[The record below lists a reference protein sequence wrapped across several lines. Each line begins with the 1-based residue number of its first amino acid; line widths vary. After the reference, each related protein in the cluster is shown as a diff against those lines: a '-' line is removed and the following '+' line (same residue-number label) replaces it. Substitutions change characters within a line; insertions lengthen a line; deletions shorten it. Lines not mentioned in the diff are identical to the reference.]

1 MAVSCELDRLF
12 LLGVVDGGEFT
23 APLAA
28 LFLMFGP
35 TYLRVGDNI
44 LAYWVFL
51 RSYEAEQCGDNNL

>member
-1 MAVSCELDRLF
+1 MEASSRN
-12 LLGVVDGGEFT
+12 EFT
-23 APLAA
+23 ADLPA

-35 TYLRVGDNI
+35 GHLRVGDNI